1 MRRAEAGRRAKA
13 EDALFAKKIG
23 LEDELYEKVKKC
35 AEAAGYSSPEEFAA
49 HVLEKE
55 VEKIL
60 GPGGGN
66 QESDEIIKKRLQ
78 GLGYIE

>member
-1 MRRAEAGRRAKA
+1 MFGNRISL
-13 EDALFAKKIG
+13 D
-23 LEDELYEKVKKC
+23 DELYVKVKKC

-55 VEKIL
+55 VERIL

-66 QESDEIIKKRLQ
+66 EELDEIIKKRLQ

>member
-1 MRRAEAGRRAKA
+1 MFGV
-13 EDALFAKKIG
+13 KIS
-23 LEDELYEKVKKC
+23 LDDDLYEKVKKC
-35 AEAAGYSSPEEFAA
+35 AEAAGYSSPEEFVA

-66 QESDEIIKKRLQ
+66 EESDEIIKKRLQ